1 MNVLFL
7 LKRIHLELVGIRF
20 VVAVG
25 LESIKA
31 ELFVRARRSRGDA
44 SSLEALD
51 QSRFQAFRLQL
62 LIVSLLVL
70 ENALH
75 QGWFRGMPNRY
86 GRYWLSRQCSL
97 PACFDIGRPPFRQ
110 MDC

>member
-1 MNVLFL
+1 MNALLV
-7 LKRIHLELVGIRF
+7 LKRIHLEQVGIRF

-70 ENALH
+70 ENTLH
-75 QGWFRGMPNRY
+75 QRWFSGMPSRY
-86 GRYWLSRQCSL
+86 GRYWLSGKCSL
-97 PACFDIGRPPFRQ
+97 PARFDIGRPPF
-110 MDC
+110 

>member
-1 MNVLFL
+1 MNALFL
-7 LKRIHLELVGIRF
+7 LKLIHLEQVGIGF

-62 LIVSLLVL
+62 LILSLTVFWYWKMPSINVGLGGYQAGMVGIGCSASVASPH
-70 ENALH
+70 ALT
-75 QGWFRGMPNRY
+75 
-86 GRYWLSRQCSL
+86 
-97 PACFDIGRPPFRQ
+97 
-110 MDC
+110 